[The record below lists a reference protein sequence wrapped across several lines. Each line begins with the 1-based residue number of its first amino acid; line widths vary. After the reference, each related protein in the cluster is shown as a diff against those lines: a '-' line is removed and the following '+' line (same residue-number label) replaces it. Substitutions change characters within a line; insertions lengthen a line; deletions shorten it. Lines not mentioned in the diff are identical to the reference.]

1 MIKVDRL
8 KFNII
13 FRFSLAFFL
22 ISIYILAVKDYSVVV
37 ILPCMVFLLGIYFS
51 VKDIYN
57 NIFLFSFLICFFTFL
72 LGGQLLDKF
81 INVYGYDFFLYIVL
95 YIFLILFLTND
106 IPIAHCYKPFVK
118 VLRIPLN
125 TRPHNKQFAFTFP
138 PFFCLLLTYEIKR

>member
-57 NIFLFSFLICFFTFL
+57 NIF
-72 LGGQLLDKF
+72 F
-81 INVYGYDFFLYIVL
+81 IFIFNLFLY
-95 YIFLILFLTND
+95 FLVRWT
-106 IPIAHCYKPFVK
+106 V
-118 VLRIPLN
+118 
-125 TRPHNKQFAFTFP
+125 TR
-138 PFFCLLLTYEIKR
+138 

>member
-57 NIFLFSFLICFFTFL
+57 NIFLFSSGIRALPSTIGMDTRNADSSNALLNVLI
-72 LGGQLLDKF
+72 
-81 INVYGYDFFLYIVL
+81 
-95 YIFLILFLTND
+95 ILN
-106 IPIAHCYKPFVK
+106 
-118 VLRIPLN
+118 
-125 TRPHNKQFAFTFP
+125 
-138 PFFCLLLTYEIKR
+138 

>member
-51 VKDIYN
+51 VKDICN

-81 INVYGYDFFLYIVL
+81 INVYGYDFSEYI
-95 YIFLILFLTND
+95 
-106 IPIAHCYKPFVK
+106 
-118 VLRIPLN
+118 
-125 TRPHNKQFAFTFP
+125 
-138 PFFCLLLTYEIKR
+138 